1 MKNQPGMKEEGINMQ
16 AIRQFGLAITLAALV
31 APHPAEAETMA
42 IKAAGYV
49 DVRAGKLVTPALI
62 VVEGE
67 RIVGVNTAKAPDGA
81 KIIELGDLILMPGMI
96 DVHTHLA
103 FDDTTPGWA
112 MLPVLWTPADFAL
125 FGVQAARRVLAAGFT
140 TVRDVSAW
148 PGLPDVA
155 LARAIERGWVK
166 GPRMFPSAHALGTTG
181 GHCDLTGMRPGV
193 LEATYREGIADG
205 PDEVT
210 KAVRYQIKHGAKVI
224 KICATAGVASFES
237 SADAQQFSDAELI
250 AAVEEA
256 TRHGMKVAAHAHG
269 TAGIIAATRAGV
281 ASIEHGSI
289 LTKEAAN
296 LMVKNGTYLVPTLY
310 LSDMEE
316 HPVSAEVAAS
326 DAYLQLAEKDAY
338 LSQFVES
345 SFRLAIKKG
354 IKLALGSDLDAVG
367 AGDNAKELYSMVRRG
382 LPIAEALRVATI
394 NGADLIG
401 VDDRGEIAEGLL
413 ADLIA
418 VSANPLEDVRIMEDV
433 QWVMQGGIVVKGD

>member
-1 MKNQPGMKEEGINMQ
+1 MR
-16 AIRQFGLAITLAALV
+16 AIRQIGLAVTLAVLMAPRPADAEPV
-31 APHPAEAETMA
+31 A
-42 IKAAGYV
+42 IQAAGYV
-49 DVRAGKLVTPALI
+49 DVRTGELVTPAL
-62 VVEGE
+62 VVVDDG
-67 RIVGVNTAKAPDGA
+67 RIAAVNPAKAPDGA
-81 KIIELGDLILMPGMI
+81 KTIELGDLILMPGMI

-103 FDDTTPGWA
+103 FDDTSPGWDT
-112 MLPVLWTPADFAL
+112 LPVRWTPADFAL
-125 FGVQAARRVLAAGFT
+125 FGAQAARKVLEAGFT

-166 GPRMFPSAHALGTTG
+166 GPRMFPSAHALGITG
-181 GHCDLTGMRPGV
+181 GHCDLTGMRPGI
-193 LEATYREGIADG
+193 LEATYKQGIADG

-224 KICATAGVASFES
+224 KICATAGVASFEG
-237 SADAQQFSDAELI
+237 SADAQQFSDAELN

-256 TRHGMKVAAHAHG
+256 SRHGVKVAAHAHG
-269 TAGIIAATRAGV
+269 TEGILAATRAGV

-289 LTKEAAN
+289 LTKEAAD
-296 LMVKNGTYLVPTLY
+296 LMVKKGTYLVPTIY

-316 HPVSAEVAAS
+316 EPVPAELAKT
-326 DAYLQLAEKDAY
+326 DAYLKLAEKDAY
-338 LSQFVES
+338 LSGYVES
-345 SFRLAIKKG
+345 SFRLAMKKG
-354 IKLALGSDLDAVG
+354 IKMALGSDLDAVG
-367 AGDNAKELYSMVRRG
+367 SGDNARELYSMVRRG

-418 VSANPLEDVRIMEDV
+418 VRGNPLEDIRVTEDV
-433 QWVMQGGIVVKGD
+433 PWVMQGGVVVKGD

>member
-1 MKNQPGMKEEGINMQ
+1 LATLITPRPANAEPV
-16 AIRQFGLAITLAALV
+16 AIQ
-31 APHPAEAETMA
+31 
-42 IKAAGYV
+42 AAGYI
-49 DVRAGKLVTPALI
+49 DVRAGELVRPAL
-62 VVEGE
+62 VVVDDG
-67 RIVGVNTAKAPDGA
+67 RIVAVNSATAPDGA
-81 KIIELGDLILMPGMI
+81 KTIDLGDLILMPGMI

-103 FDDTTPGWA
+103 FDNTTPGWA

-125 FGVQAARRVLAAGFT
+125 FGVQAARRVLEAGFT

-166 GPRMFPSAHALGTTG
+166 GPHMFPSAHALGITG
-181 GHCDLTGMRPGV
+181 GHCDLTGMRPGI
-193 LEATYREGIADG
+193 LEATYKEGIADG

-224 KICATAGVASFES
+224 KICATAGVASFEG
-237 SADAQQFSDAELI
+237 SADAQQFSDAELN

-256 TRHGMKVAAHAHG
+256 TRHGLKVAAHAHG

-289 LTKEAAN
+289 LTEKAAN
-296 LMVKNGTYLVPTLY
+296 LMVKNGTYLVPTIY
-310 LSDMEE
+310 LSDMEKP
-316 HPVSAEVAAS
+316 PVSAEVAES
-326 DAYLQLAEKDAY
+326 DAYIQLAEKDAY
-338 LSQFVES
+338 LSQFVER
-345 SFRLAIKKG
+345 SFRLAMEKG
-354 IKLALGSDLDAVG
+354 IKMALGSDLDGVG

-413 ADLIA
+413 ADLVA
-418 VSANPLEDVRIMEDV
+418 VRGNPLEDVRIMESV